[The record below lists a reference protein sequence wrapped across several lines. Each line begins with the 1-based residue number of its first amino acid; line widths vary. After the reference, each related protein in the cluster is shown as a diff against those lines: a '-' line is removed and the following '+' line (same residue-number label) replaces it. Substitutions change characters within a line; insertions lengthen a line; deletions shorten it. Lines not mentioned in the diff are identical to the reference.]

1 MKHPIRF
8 FLFSAAFMLLIPV
21 VLFCRTAEAP
31 AQDPAEPI
39 PAAASYRVLRTGTG
53 ETEEVS
59 VRDYLIGAV
68 ASEMPPSYGTEAL
81 KAQAVASHT
90 YAERIRRQNA
100 AHPDPAL
107 DGADFSDDCRFYQ
120 AFASEAELQAQ
131 WGDQFRIHYDK
142 VAAAVDAVSNLLIC
156 WEDEPIVAAF
166 HAVSPGRT
174 ENAEAVFG
182 TALPYLVPVSSDA
195 DRSAPSFA
203 EEVTLPPETVRN
215 ALLSVE
221 PALSLPED
229 PAEWFTDSV
238 CTESGTVLQMHC
250 GTTVLSGSRLRE
262 ILGLRSAC
270 ITVSYADG
278 LFTFRT
284 KGFGHGV
291 GMSQYGA
298 GKMAARG
305 CSFREILLHYYPGTV
320 CRETC

>member
-21 VLFCRTAEAP
+21 ALFCRTAEAP

-39 PAAASYRVLRTGTG
+39 PAAVSYRVLRTGTG

-68 ASEMPPSYGTEAL
+68 AAEMPASYCPEAL

-100 AHPDPAL
+100 ANPDPAL
-107 DGADFSDDCRFYQ
+107 NGADFSDDSRFYQ
-120 AFASEAELQAQ
+120 AFASEAELRAQ
-131 WGDQFRIHYDK
+131 WGDQFRIYYDK
-142 VAAAVDAVSNLLIC
+142 VAAAVDAVSDLLIC

-174 ENAEAVFG
+174 EDAGAVWG

-195 DRSAPSFA
+195 DCSAPSFA
-203 EEVTLPPETVRN
+203 EKVTLPPETVRN
-215 ALLSVE
+215 ALLSAE

-229 PAEWFTDSV
+229 PAEWFAEAE

-250 GTTVLSGSRLRE
+250 GTAVLSGSRLRE
-262 ILGLRSAC
+262 ALGLRSAC
-270 ITVSYADG
+270 MTVSYEDG

-291 GMSQYGA
+291 GMSQFGA

-305 CSFREILLHYYPGTV
+305 SGFREILLHYYPGTV
-320 CRETC
+320 CRKTC

>member
-68 ASEMPPSYGTEAL
+68 AAEMPASYCPEAL

-100 AHPDPAL
+100 ANPDPAL
-107 DGADFSDDCRFYQ
+107 NGADFSDDSRFYQ
-120 AFASEAELQAQ
+120 AFASEAELRAQ
-131 WGDQFRIHYDK
+131 WGDQFRIYYNK
-142 VAAAVDAVSNLLIC
+142 VAAAVDAVSDLLIC

-174 ENAEAVFG
+174 EDAGAVWG

-195 DRSAPSFA
+195 DCSAPSFA
-203 EEVTLPPETVRN
+203 EKVTLPPETVRN
-215 ALLSVE
+215 ALLSAE

-229 PAEWFTDSV
+229 PAKWFAEAE

-250 GTTVLSGSRLRE
+250 GTAVLSGSRLRE
-262 ILGLRSAC
+262 ALGLRSAC
-270 ITVSYADG
+270 MTVSYEDG

-291 GMSQYGA
+291 GMSQFGA

-305 CSFREILLHYYPGTV
+305 SGFREILLHYYPGTV
-320 CRETC
+320 CRKTC

>member
-68 ASEMPPSYGTEAL
+68 AAEMPASYCPEAL

-100 AHPDPAL
+100 ANPDPAL
-107 DGADFSDDCRFYQ
+107 NGADFSDDSRFYQ
-120 AFASEAELQAQ
+120 AFASEEELRAQ
-131 WGDQFRIHYDK
+131 WGDQFRIYYNK
-142 VAAAVDAVSNLLIC
+142 VAAAADAVSDLLIC

-174 ENAEAVFG
+174 EDAGAVWG

-195 DRSAPSFA
+195 DCSAPSFA
-203 EEVTLPPETVRN
+203 EKVTLPPETVRN
-215 ALLSVE
+215 ALLSAE

-229 PAEWFTDSV
+229 PAKWFAEAE

-250 GTTVLSGSRLRE
+250 GTAVLSGSRLRE
-262 ILGLRSAC
+262 ALGLRSAC
-270 ITVSYADG
+270 MTVSYEDG

-291 GMSQYGA
+291 GMSQFGA

-305 CSFREILLHYYPGTV
+305 SGFREILLHYYPGTV
-320 CRETC
+320 CRKTC